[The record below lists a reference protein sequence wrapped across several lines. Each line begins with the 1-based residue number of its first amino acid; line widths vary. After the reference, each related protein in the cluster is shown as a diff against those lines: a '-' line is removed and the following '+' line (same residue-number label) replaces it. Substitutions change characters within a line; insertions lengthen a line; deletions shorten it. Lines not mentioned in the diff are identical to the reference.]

1 MELKELIE
9 KASGKK
15 GVAHCAQVD
24 GEVVKELNDVN
35 DLNSL
40 SQLNLL
46 HPWVWPV
53 ASSN

>member
-15 GVAHCAQVD
+15 GVAHCAKAD

-35 DLNSL
+35 RNWKTYDFIKN
-40 SQLNLL
+40 
-46 HPWVWPV
+46 
-53 ASSN
+53 